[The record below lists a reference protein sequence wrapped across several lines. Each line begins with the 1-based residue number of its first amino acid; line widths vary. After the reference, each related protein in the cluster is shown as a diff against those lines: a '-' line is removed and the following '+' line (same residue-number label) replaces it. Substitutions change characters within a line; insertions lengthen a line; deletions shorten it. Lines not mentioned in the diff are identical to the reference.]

1 MDKPEEVKDYKVKI
15 FFIDK
20 WVSRFQ
26 KKYILIFRGGV
37 TAICHGN
44 ERMIM

>member
-20 WVSRFQ
+20 WVSRF
-26 KKYILIFRGGV
+26 KKIYFNISRGRY
-37 TAICHGN
+37 CN
-44 ERMIM
+44 MPWE